1 LLLISQLDSLIW
13 LSFDFDFSALK
24 KEDILSKNKMS
35 SVYLQCV
42 GALSL
47 MSGALALRMSMFR
60 LAGSPGEDKPNS
72 PLNNWWLNQTLAAE
86 WNPLVIGL
94 LLALHV
100 RGDNSTASVATAIT
114 LTAARFLFASKAF
127 APKVLAFPLAF
138 GSMVTSYSAVFF
150 LGGKLLL
157 EM

>member
-1 LLLISQLDSLIW
+1 LRLISQLGSHISPFF
-13 LSFDFDFSALK
+13 SFEERRFTFNN
-24 KEDILSKNKMS
+24 EMS

-127 APKVLAFPLAF
+127 APKALAFPLGF
-138 GSMVTSYSAVFF
+138 GSMVTSYFAVFF